1 MAGTLTKKNGGGAHP
16 MFRHGLMAPF
26 QEEFGDLFSR
36 FWGSDGGDWLTQSMA
51 ASMDV
56 SETDNAVEVK
66 LDLPG
71 VQTEDIDV
79 EAHAGVLT
87 VRGERKSEER
97 EEDEKRNFH
106 RLERRYGSF
115 ARTVTLP
122 TEVRDEEAVAEFK
135 DGVLTIVLPKVEE
148 AKARHIKVKG

>member
-1 MAGTLTKKNGGGAHP
+1 MASTLVKKNGGVAHP
-16 MFRHGLMAPF
+16 MFRHGMLAPF
-26 QEEFGDLFSR
+26 QEEFGDLISR
-36 FWGSDGGDWLTQSMA
+36 FWGSDGSDWLTRSMA

-71 VQTEDIDV
+71 VQPEDIDV
-79 EAHAGVLT
+79 RAHEGMLT

-122 TEVRDEEAVAEFK
+122 SAVRDEEAVAEFK
-135 DGVLTIVLPKVEE
+135 DGVLTIVLPKVED
-148 AKARHIKVKG
+148 AKARHIKVKS